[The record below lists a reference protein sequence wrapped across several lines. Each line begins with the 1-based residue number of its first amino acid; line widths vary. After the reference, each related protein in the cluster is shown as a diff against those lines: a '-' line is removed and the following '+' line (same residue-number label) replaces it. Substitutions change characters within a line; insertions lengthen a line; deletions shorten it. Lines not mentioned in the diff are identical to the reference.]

1 MKLLITL
8 ITSFMLLIYSAA
20 ADETDCSKFDK
31 VSKEYAK
38 CNSLLL
44 KKKSI
49 EITKKAS
56 KEIIIAKEKASKEII
71 IAKEK
76 FSKFDLK
83 KKLLKFKNSKSYKE
97 YKKN

>member
-8 ITSFMLLIYSAA
+8 ITSFILLIYSAV

-49 EITKKAS
+49 EIKK
-56 KEIIIAKEKASKEII
+56 KASKEII

-83 KKLLKFKNSKSYKE
+83 KKLLKFKNSKSHKE
-97 YKKN
+97 YREN

>member
-49 EITKKAS
+49 EI
-56 KEIIIAKEKASKEII
+56 KEKASKEII
-71 IAKEK
+71 IEKEK

-83 KKLLKFKNSKSYKE
+83 KKLLKFKNSKSHKE
-97 YKKN
+97 YKEN

>member
-8 ITSFMLLIYSAA
+8 ITSFILLIYSAV

-49 EITKKAS
+49 EI
-56 KEIIIAKEKASKEII
+56 KEKASKEII
-71 IAKEK
+71 IAKKK

-83 KKLLKFKNSKSYKE
+83 KKLLKFKNSKSHKE
-97 YKKN
+97 YKEN